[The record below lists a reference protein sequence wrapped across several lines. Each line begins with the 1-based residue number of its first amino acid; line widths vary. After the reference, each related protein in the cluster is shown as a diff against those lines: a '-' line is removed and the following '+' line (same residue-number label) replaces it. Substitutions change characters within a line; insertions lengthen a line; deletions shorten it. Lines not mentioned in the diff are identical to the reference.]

1 MSKIIEPVSTSLIK
15 KWSKCVLSF
24 NGKDNIK
31 TSFYPLKAINP
42 IFSYFS
48 HESTSPV
55 LHKPSSFTLSSG
67 LASKYLDVC
76 EADSLATPTL
86 VKESLFQLTNH
97 TNSNVIAYGS
107 PSFMSPPSMVNRF
120 LDECDADRE
129 CYSPSRMASLFQDLE
144 PNSLSIIT
152 ATTNRP
158 KPLPRRVVLLRD
170 NLYDILQV
178 VCDLGNYKVIH

>member
-15 KWSKCVLSF
+15 TWSQCILSF

-31 TSFYPLKAINP
+31 SSFYPLKAITP

-55 LHKPSSFTLSSG
+55 IHKPSSFTLSSG

-158 KPLPRRVVLLRD
+158 KPLPRRVVLLRGQ
-170 NLYDILQV
+170 LI
-178 VCDLGNYKVIH
+178 